1 LIFSLG
7 VVFSLENSTP
17 HCVFLFLRSSFSGDR
32 LFPSIAYGAELERRF
47 NAPLRPMG
55 FLKKPFFPFWCFVHV
70 CWFRCAYVLRPWVFF
85 KQKPPSPPPAMEQER
100 RKKSGYFLNAFLQ

>member
-1 LIFSLG
+1 MAFYFYALRIGPLGRGNLIFSLG

-55 FLKKPFFPFWCFVHV
+55 FFEKTLFSVLVLCPCVLVPLCLCAAALGFF
-70 CWFRCAYVLRPWVFF
+70 
-85 KQKPPSPPPAMEQER
+85 
-100 RKKSGYFLNAFLQ
+100 

>member
-1 LIFSLG
+1 

-17 HCVFLFLRSSFSGDR
+17 HCVFLFLRSSFSGDMI
-32 LFPSIAYGAELERRF
+32 FPSIAYGAELERRF
-47 NAPLRPMG
+47 NAPLRPLGFKKG

-70 CWFRCAYVLRPWVFF
+70 CWFRRAYVLRPWVFF

-100 RKKSGYFLNAFLQ
+100 RKKSGHSLNACLQ